1 VAYRVLHGH
10 SNLSKIFGGA
20 RCLQNES
27 LRRKAKYLGLL
38 STTGKRQLCSANNR
52 HPNVNSIGWQ
62 EDKCLEEEV
71 KVRRCMHFDVA
82 DKSNGRAHHKSGP
95 TGNPHLNPRF
105 TDRHFIV
112 VRLFIATN
120 DTLLSFVFLYM
131 EKRNDHCYHTPL
143 CSWSR

>member
-1 VAYRVLHGH
+1 VAYHVLQGH

-95 TGNPHLNPRF
+95 TGNPQPAFHRSAFHCGSSFYSYKRYALEF
-105 TDRHFIV
+105 
-112 VRLFIATN
+112 RLFVHGET
-120 DTLLSFVFLYM
+120 
-131 EKRNDHCYHTPL
+131 E
-143 CSWSR
+143 